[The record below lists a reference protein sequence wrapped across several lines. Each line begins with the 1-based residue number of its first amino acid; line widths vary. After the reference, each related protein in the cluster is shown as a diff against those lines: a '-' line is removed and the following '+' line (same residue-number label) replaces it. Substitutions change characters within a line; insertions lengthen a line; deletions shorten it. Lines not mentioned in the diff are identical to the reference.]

1 MGISDLTIA
10 VLALNTLLGLA
21 LPIGLLLILRKKT
34 GCSVMPFFA
43 GCVTF
48 VLFVVVLE
56 SFVHSLVLT
65 GPFGQK
71 IWETPWLYALYG
83 GLAAGLF
90 EETGRLMAMKLL
102 IKKDSRPAVSLM
114 YGAGHG
120 GIEVLLVLGL
130 TMAQNLVYALMLN
143 AGQMEAIL
151 ASVPEAQAQ
160 VLASGLQSLAAT
172 PTWMFLLSPLE
183 RVIALVLHMGL
194 SVLVWRAVTQKGKFY
209 FYFAAIGVHA
219 LVDAAAV
226 LLQQYGVSVLVIE
239 AVMAAMDVALVF
251 WVRSIYRDMS
261 QTQEIT
267 E

>member
-21 LPIGLLLILRKKT
+21 LPIGLLLFLRKRT
-34 GCSVMPFFA
+34 GCAVMPFFA

-90 EETGRLMAMKLL
+90 EETGRLAAMKLL
-102 IKKDSRPAVSLM
+102 KKKYPQPSVSLM

-130 TMAQNLVYALMLN
+130 TMVQNLVYALMMN

-151 ASVPEAQAQ
+151 ASAPEAQA
-160 VLASGLQSLAAT
+160 LASGLQSLAET

-183 RVIALVLHMGL
+183 RVIALVLHMSL
-194 SVLVWRAVTQKGKFY
+194 SVLVWRAVTQRGKFY
-209 FYFAAIGVHA
+209 LYAAAVGVHA
-219 LVDAAAV
+219 AVDASAV
-226 LLQQYGVSVLVIE
+226 LLQQYGVPVLVIE
-239 AVMAAMDVALVF
+239 AVMAAIDVALVF
-251 WVRSIYRDMS
+251 WAKAIYGEMR
-261 QTQEIT
+261 QTQGISD
-267 E
+267 